1 MALPRT
7 PEEPSSATKGQQA
20 LGPSQGQGGG
30 DVSTG
35 QDWGPTQLLPGA
47 GSNPYTPLICVH
59 QAPTVCRPA
68 PSLLMGPLVLL
79 AVS

>member
-35 QDWGPTQLLPGA
+35 RDWGPTQPLPGA
-47 GSNPYTPLICVH
+47 GSTPPHTPLSFVFTEHLLCAGQH
-59 QAPTVCRPA
+59 LVC
-68 PSLLMGPLVLL
+68 
-79 AVS
+79 

>member
-1 MALPRT
+1 MALPRA

-35 QDWGPTQLLPGA
+35 QDWGPIQLLPGA
-47 GSNPYTPLICVH
+47 GSTPPTHTPLSFVFTEHLLCAGQH
-59 QAPTVCRPA
+59 LVC
-68 PSLLMGPLVLL
+68 
-79 AVS
+79 